1 MSGDAS
7 GAHTSGADTSGA
19 DAQRASVDLDA
30 MGTVASSLLLAS
42 ADLRDVVAALLRH
55 APDPGL
61 PPAPDAVVDA
71 QGGAVDTVG
80 ALATALD
87 EASQLLALTARRYRG
102 TEDEVVRT
110 LRRLGKEG
118 GW

>member
-1 MSGDAS
+1 MSGDANRS
-7 GAHTSGADTSGA
+7 
-19 DAQRASVDLDA
+19 SVDLEA
-30 MGTVASSLLLAS
+30 MESVASALVLAS
-42 ADLRDVVAALLRH
+42 ADLRDATTGLLRH

-71 QGGAVDTVG
+71 QGGAIDTVG

-87 EASQLLALTARRYRG
+87 ESAQLLALTARRYRG

-110 LRRLGKEG
+110 LRRLGEEG

>member
-1 MSGDAS
+1 MSGDANRS
-7 GAHTSGADTSGA
+7 
-19 DAQRASVDLDA
+19 SVDLEA
-30 MGTVASSLLLAS
+30 METVASALVLAS
-42 ADLRDVVAALLRH
+42 ADLREAGAGLLRH

-71 QGGAVDTVG
+71 QGGAIDTVG

-87 EASQLLALTARRYRG
+87 ETSQLLALTARRYRG

-110 LRRLGKEG
+110 LRRLGEEG

>member
-1 MSGDAS
+1 ME
-7 GAHTSGADTSGA
+7 
-19 DAQRASVDLDA
+19 
-30 MGTVASSLLLAS
+30 TVASALVLAS
-42 ADLRDVVAALLRH
+42 ADLRDAAAALLRH

-71 QGGAVDTVG
+71 QGGAVDTVA

-87 EASQLLALTARRYRG
+87 ESAQLLALTARRYRG

-110 LRRLGKEG
+110 LRRLGEEG